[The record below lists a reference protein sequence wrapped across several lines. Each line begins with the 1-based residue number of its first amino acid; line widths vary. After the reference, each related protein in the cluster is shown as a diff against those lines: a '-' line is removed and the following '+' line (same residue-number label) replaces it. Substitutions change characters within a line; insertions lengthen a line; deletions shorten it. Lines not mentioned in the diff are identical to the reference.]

1 MGATPG
7 VLRVDEIAAKPPLCP
22 PLCHLFYFL
31 TEDCMTIEIL
41 IGLPFNQYRLCCG
54 DDLCFNVYKQA
65 LEPGYAM
72 RDKRN
77 AVGTREM
84 VPQPLSWSS
93 KSVFI

>member
-41 IGLPFNQYRLCCG
+41 IGLPFNQYRL
-54 DDLCFNVYKQA
+54 V
-65 LEPGYAM
+65 
-72 RDKRN
+72 
-77 AVGTREM
+77 VEM
-84 VPQPLSWSS
+84 IFVSTFTS
-93 KSVFI
+93 KP